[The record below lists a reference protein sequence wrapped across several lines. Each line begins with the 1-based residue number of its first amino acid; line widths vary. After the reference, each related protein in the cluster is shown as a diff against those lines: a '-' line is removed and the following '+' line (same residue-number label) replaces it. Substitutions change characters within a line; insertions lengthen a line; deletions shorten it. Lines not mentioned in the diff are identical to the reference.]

1 MRSQA
6 NTFETARIGSSCRLL
21 DVGETTSFLGG
32 IGRTKLY
39 ELVKSGELSPV
50 HIGRRTFF
58 RQSDLEAF
66 ITSLLQPY
74 ENGQAGQ
81 WAR

>member
-6 NTFETARIGSSCRLL
+6 NTLDPARIESGFRLL
-21 DVGETTSFLGG
+21 DVEDTKLFLGR

-39 ELVKSGELSPV
+39 ELVNSGELAPV

-58 RQSDLEAF
+58 RQGDLEAF
-66 ITSLLQPY
+66 V
-74 ENGQAGQ
+74 AGLGE
-81 WAR
+81 AAS

>member
-6 NTFETARIGSSCRLL
+6 NTFEAARIESKLRLL
-21 DVGETTSFLGG
+21 DVEETKLFLGR

-39 ELVKSGELSPV
+39 ELVNAGELSPV

-58 RQSDLEAF
+58 RKGDLEAF
-66 ITSLLQPY
+66 V
-74 ENGQAGQ
+74 AGLGT
-81 WAR
+81 AAS

>member
-6 NTFETARIGSSCRLL
+6 NTFEAARIESKLRLL
-21 DVGETTSFLGG
+21 DVEETKLFLGR

-39 ELVKSGELSPV
+39 ELVNDGELSPV

-58 RQSDLEAF
+58 RKGDLEVF
-66 ITSLLQPY
+66 V
-74 ENGQAGQ
+74 AGLGT
-81 WAR
+81 AAS

>member
-6 NTFETARIGSSCRLL
+6 NSFETARTGSSFQLL
-21 DVGETTSFLGG
+21 DVGETTAFLGG

-39 ELVKSGELSPV
+39 ELVKSGELSTV

-58 RQSDLEAF
+58 RKSDLEAF
-66 ITSLLQPY
+66 V
-74 ENGQAGQ
+74 AGLGES
-81 WAR
+81 AS